1 MTKFLKPANLAKIK
15 TQIFNINFKNTR
27 FTLINNQR
35 QLIKHQQNILIKIKK
50 KKKIMR
56 RGRNGCVINN

>member
-50 KKKIMR
+50 KKIMR

>member
-1 MTKFLKPANLAKIK
+1 MAKIK

-35 QLIKHQQNILIKIKK
+35 QLIKHQLNILIKIKK